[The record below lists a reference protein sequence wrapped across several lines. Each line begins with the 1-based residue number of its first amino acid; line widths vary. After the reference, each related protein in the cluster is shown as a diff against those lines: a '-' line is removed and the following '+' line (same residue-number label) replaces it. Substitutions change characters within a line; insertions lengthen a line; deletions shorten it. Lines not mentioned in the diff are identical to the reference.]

1 MEKHLGD
8 IITKED
14 AAKIVLHAIGREAT
28 EKELQESEVE
38 TIEEFLQTD
47 DPEDKLQGHQLI
59 IPLYQHKTIE
69 YPTMKIVIYA
79 NGLVQYKNWSGC
91 VFPILNPIEI
101 YKIIISKEEEF
112 KKLWENV

>member
-8 IITKED
+8 IISKEE
-14 AAKIVLHAIGREAT
+14 AAQIVLYAIGREAT
-28 EKELQESEVE
+28 EQELQESEVE
-38 TIEEFLQTD
+38 SIEEFLQTD
-47 DPEDKLQGHQLI
+47 DPEDKLQGHKLI
-59 IPLYQHKTIE
+59 IPLYQHETYD

-101 YKIIISKEEEF
+101 YKIIISKEEEL
-112 KKLWENV
+112 KNLWESI